1 MSKLKTIFLIS
12 IFNILSLS
20 LFSQTSF
27 EAIGDSLHHKGLYA
41 AALKEYLRSEFL
53 SEKDISPD
61 INLKIS
67 DLFIKTQNIAKA
79 LDYLDAHYYL
89 HFNDQNER
97 NRVLF
102 KKTQILLGIYK
113 YDEAILNVL
122 QIKSNNI
129 EELNKAYF
137 YKGILYVL
145 LKDEEKSLESF
156 SKLSYINKKDI
167 IKIESLI
174 KNAIKY
180 SKKKSQIASIQSALI
195 PGLGQSINGDLS
207 DGLKSFF
214 VVGALASLFIDVSLS
229 YSLIDALVSVGPW
242 LSRYYIGGIANA
254 NKTAS
259 LKKKYD
265 FNDSIAELT
274 EYILHCKELNENILK
289 H

>member
-1 MSKLKTIFLIS
+1 MNKLKTIFLIS
-12 IFNILSLS
+12 IFNILSFS
-20 LFSQTSF
+20 LFCQFSF
-27 EAIGDSLHHKGLYA
+27 EATGDSLNQKGLYA

-53 SEKDISPD
+53 GEKGISSD

-67 DLFIKTQNIAKA
+67 DLFLKTENIAKA
-79 LDYLDAHYYL
+79 LEYLDAHYYL

-97 NRVLF
+97 NRVLY
-102 KKTQILLGIYK
+102 KKTQVLLGIYK

-122 QIKSNNI
+122 QIKTNNI
-129 EELNKAYF
+129 EELNKSNF

-145 LKDEEKSLESF
+145 LKNDAKSLESF
-156 SKLSYINKKDI
+156 SKLSYINEKDI
-167 IKIESLI
+167 IHIESLI
-174 KNAIKY
+174 KNTIKD

-214 VVGALASLFIDVSLS
+214 VVGALATLFIDVSLS
-229 YSLIDALVSVGPW
+229 YSLVDALVSVGPW

-265 FNDSIAELT
+265 FNDSIKELT
-274 EYILHCKELNENILK
+274 EYILYCKELNKNILK
-289 H
+289 R